1 MDFEKYADYLSIGIF
16 LLVLYIA
23 YKVYKA

>member
-1 MDFEKYADYLSIGIF
+1 MDFEKYSDYLSIGIF